1 MDDNFYALE
10 MLVIER
16 LTDARQAA
24 HRANLAALGR
34 PRRRPLRVGLGEALI
49 ALGEWLRRS
58 AVLAPQPS

>member
-24 HRANLAALGR
+24 RRAHLAALGR
-34 PRRRPLRVGLGEALI
+34 PRRRPLRVGLGESLI

-58 AVLAPQPS
+58 AVLTPQPS

>member
-10 MLVIER
+10 MLVIGR

-34 PRRRPLRVGLGEALI
+34 PRHRPLRVGLGEALI
-49 ALGEWLRRS
+49 ALGEWLRHDHRLV
-58 AVLAPQPS
+58 AQPS